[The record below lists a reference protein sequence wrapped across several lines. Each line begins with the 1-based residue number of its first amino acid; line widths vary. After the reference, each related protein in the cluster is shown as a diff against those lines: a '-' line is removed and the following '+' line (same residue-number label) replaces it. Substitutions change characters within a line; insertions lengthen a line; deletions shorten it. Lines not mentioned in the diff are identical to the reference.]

1 MTSTNSDDR
10 SPNAG
15 RRTIY
20 SLRTLILLTTAIA
33 VWVPGVIAHY
43 AAKGLTAS
51 NASMRLASQDFQIDD
66 PEELTARRMPNLI
79 RNWEVWKVHIPAS
92 RPYRVCL
99 AAGELS
105 PLGDPSDHPSRELPP
120 GRHEVALKI
129 DRQDRHRWE
138 CWIDGQRWTDVEH
151 APAIPINGG
160 YSQQGVRTE
169 TSSTASPGE
178 RLMLD
183 DVRAMRK
190 GLGMSNV
197 GEDENYFG
205 HRLWIEP
212 VDAERLSTAD

>member
-1 MTSTNSDDR
+1 MTSTTSNDR
-10 SPNAG
+10 PPNAG

-20 SLRTLILLTTAIA
+20 SLRTLILLTTAVA
-33 VWVPGVIAHY
+33 VWVPGVVAHY
-43 AAKGLTAS
+43 AAKGLTAA
-51 NASMRLASQDFQIDD
+51 NASMRLASQDFQVDD
-66 PEELTARRMPNLI
+66 PEDLTARRMPNLI
-79 RNWEVWKVHIPAS
+79 GDWEVWKVHIPTS
-92 RPYRVCL
+92 WPYRVCL

-105 PLGDPSDHPSRELPP
+105 PLGDPSDHRSRALPP

-160 YSQQGVRTE
+160 YSVNGVRTE
-169 TSSTASPGE
+169 TSSTAAPGE
-178 RLMLD
+178 RLVLD

-190 GLGMSNV
+190 GLGKSNV
-197 GEDENYFG
+197 GEVEDYFG

-212 VDAERLSTAD
+212 IDAERPPTAD